1 MQTSNYNPKAFLQ
14 LIRVIYSA
22 QIAGLLLFLLVA
34 LYISKNSPTFEFNL
48 EDPFTIIVLFIQIA
62 IPIGYLYSNKIFKSS
77 EPNSTFKEKLSK
89 FQLGLIIRL
98 AFIQGAG
105 LFSIVCLLLSSN
117 LYFVIFTAF
126 ALVLMVLNYPTPEK
140 IGETMDLTPAEI
152 ELLKK

>member
-1 MQTSNYNPKAFLQ
+1 MQ

-22 QIAGLLLFLLVA
+22 QIVGLLLFLLVA
-34 LYISKNSPTFEFNL
+34 LYLSKSSPTFEFNL

-62 IPIGYLYSNKIFKSS
+62 IPVGYIYSNKIFKSY
-77 EPNSTFKEKLSK
+77 EPNGTLKEKLPK

-117 LYFVIFTAF
+117 LYFVIFTSF
-126 ALVLMVLNYPTPEK
+126 ALILMILNYPTPEK

>member
-1 MQTSNYNPKAFLQ
+1 MQTSNFDPKAFMQ

-22 QIAGLLLFLLVA
+22 QIVSFLLFLLVA

-48 EDPFTIIVLFIQIA
+48 EDPFTIIVLFTLIA
-62 IPIGYLYSNKIFKSS
+62 IPVGYVYSNKIFKSYES
-77 EPNSTFKEKLSK
+77 KSTLKEKLPK
-89 FQLGLIIRL
+89 FQLGLITRL

-117 LYFVIFTAF
+117 LYFLIFTAF
-126 ALVLMVLNYPTPEK
+126 ALIVMILNYPTPDK
-140 IGETMDLTPAEI
+140 IGETMDLTPTEI

>member
-22 QIAGLLLFLLVA
+22 QIVGLLLFLLVA

-62 IPIGYLYSNKIFKSS
+62 IPVGYLYSNKIFKSF
-77 EPNSTFKEKLSK
+77 EPNSTLKGKLPK

-126 ALVLMVLNYPTPEK
+126 ALILMILNYPTPEK

>member
-1 MQTSNYNPKAFLQ
+1 MQTSNYNPKAFMQ

-22 QIAGLLLFLLVA
+22 QIIGLLLFLLVA
-34 LYISKNSPTFEFNL
+34 LYLSNSSPTFEFNL
-48 EDPFTIIVLFIQIA
+48 EDPFTMIVLFIQIA
-62 IPIGYLYSNKIFKSS
+62 IPVGYIYSNKIFKSY
-77 EPNSTFKEKLSK
+77 EPNGTLKEKLPK

-117 LYFVIFTAF
+117 LYFVIFTSF
-126 ALVLMVLNYPTPEK
+126 ALILMILNYPTPEK

>member
-1 MQTSNYNPKAFLQ
+1 MQPSNYNPKAFMQ
-14 LIRVIYSA
+14 LIRVIYCA

-62 IPIGYLYSNKIFKSS
+62 IPVGYLYSNKIFKSY
-77 EPNSTFKEKLSK
+77 EPNSTLKEKLPK

-105 LFSIVCLLLSSN
+105 LFSIVSSIILKSILRNIHCICVNSNETELSNSREN
-117 LYFVIFTAF
+117 RRNYG
-126 ALVLMVLNYPTPEK
+126 LN
-140 IGETMDLTPAEI
+140 AC
-152 ELLKK
+152 

>member
-1 MQTSNYNPKAFLQ
+1 MQ

-22 QIAGLLLFLLVA
+22 QIIGLLLFLLVA
-34 LYISKNSPTFEFNL
+34 LYLSNSSPTFEFNL
-48 EDPFTIIVLFIQIA
+48 EDPFTMIVLFIQIA
-62 IPIGYLYSNKIFKSS
+62 IPVGYIYSNKIFKSY
-77 EPNSTFKEKLSK
+77 EPNGTLKEKLPK

-117 LYFVIFTAF
+117 LYFVIFTSF
-126 ALVLMVLNYPTPEK
+126 ALILMILNYPTPEK